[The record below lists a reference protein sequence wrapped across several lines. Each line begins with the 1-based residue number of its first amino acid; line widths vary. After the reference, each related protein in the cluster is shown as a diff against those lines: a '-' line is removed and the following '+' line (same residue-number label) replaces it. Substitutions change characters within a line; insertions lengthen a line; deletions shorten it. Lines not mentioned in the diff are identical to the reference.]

1 MDTLPAD
8 TPAAVVE
15 RASWPGERF
24 IMTTIGN
31 GADARAE
38 GITKT
43 AMVLIGDFLTAKGNR
58 SLLYDP
64 SFSHGYRTS
73 QGDGSRGWSK

>member
-1 MDTLPAD
+1 
-8 TPAAVVE
+8 
-15 RASWPGERF
+15 
-24 IMTTIGN
+24 
-31 GADARAE
+31 
-38 GITKT
+38 
-43 AMVLIGDFLTAKGNR
+43 MVLIGDFLTAEGNR